1 MSECFPP
8 IPLYIVAGI
17 IMAMFTAATSQV
29 ADDSSELDK
38 RQVKFAGFL
47 LIMLAIPFTQMLAIL
62 VTMAYSGRCGDV
74 SLNADARWVLT
85 FHATMMLFLPLG
97 AVYWYWCLSNVGHRL
112 RL

>member
-8 IPLYIVAGI
+8 IPLYIVTGI
-17 IMAMFTAATSQV
+17 IMAMVTAVTSKI

-38 RQVKFAGFL
+38 RQVGFAKFL
-47 LIMLAIPFTQMLAIL
+47 LIVLAIPSTQMLIIL

-85 FHATMMLFLPLG
+85 FHAATMFFLPGG
-97 AVYWYWCLSNVGHRL
+97 AVYWYWCLSNVGRRL
-112 RL
+112 HL